1 MRRSDERKRGS
12 RKWDNEKRR
21 RRRTTTNKQANKKGE
36 EQSAANFP
44 SSDTFPVLFTCSM
57 AEGDGKGEG
66 ESGRRARVELESAR
80 EIEDDARV
88 DIRQAL

>member
-1 MRRSDERKRGS
+1 
-12 RKWDNEKRR
+12 
-21 RRRTTTNKQANKKGE
+21 
-36 EQSAANFP
+36 
-44 SSDTFPVLFTCSM
+44 M

-88 DIRQAL
+88 DIRRAL